1 MAVNPFGAEQLGYN
15 VDELVGQPVLSVS
28 YESDREAVQKK
39 VASCWNNSAW
49 PEAGKLARFVMT
61 AKCSGF
67 AKRPKG
73 MLESDTSTQR
83 SSSAVLRYGLAVS
96 SIAVALILTLLLHPD
111 ALQSPIF
118 LLAIILS
125 AWIGGIGPGLVAAAL
140 ATLAIAYFF
149 LPPIYSLKLDPA
161 YTPQLLVFF
170 LSALLVSS
178 WSAARRRAEHALRRA
193 RDELEVKVQERTAD
207 LSGSN
212 EQLQKVFLETQAL
225 RDRLRLV
232 IDTIPVMVWSALP
245 DGSVDFVNQRWV
257 EYHGFSMEDVDRQ
270 GWEAVAHPEDLA
282 TALDKWR
289 AAVAAGEPS
298 EHELRVR
305 RADGEYRWFLSRAV
319 PLRDE
324 LGAGTR
330 LSAHRLCR
338 TPCG

>member
-1 MAVNPFGAEQLGYN
+1 
-15 VDELVGQPVLSVS
+15 
-28 YESDREAVQKK
+28 
-39 VASCWNNSAW
+39 
-49 PEAGKLARFVMT
+49 
-61 AKCSGF
+61 
-67 AKRPKG
+67 

-125 AWIGGIGPGLVAAAL
+125 AWIGGIGPGLVAAGL

-193 RDELEVKVQERTAD
+193 RHELEVKVQERTAD

-212 EQLQKVFLETQAL
+212 EQLQKAFLETQAL

-232 IDTIPVMVWSALP
+232 IDTIPVMVWSAL
-245 DGSVDFVNQRWV
+245 SVDFVNQRWM
-257 EYHGFSMEDVDRQ
+257 EYHGFSMDDVDRQ